1 MKKILKNSQFA
12 LFLLL
17 IATVIIFGIINPDIL
32 SAASLFALARTCAV
46 PAIFALAIML
56 VMILGEL
63 DMSFCMIGAFASY
76 ATMYFLTTRGYM
88 DVPLILILVMSIAI
102 GVVLQLLN

>member
-17 IATVIIFGIINPDIL
+17 VATVIIFGIINPDIL

-63 DMSFCMIGAFASY
+63 DMSFCMIGAFALLCNYVFPDNQGLYGCFSY
-76 ATMYFLTTRGYM
+76 TDTCNVDCYWRGA
-88 DVPLILILVMSIAI
+88 AI
-102 GVVLQLLN
+102 T

>member
-17 IATVIIFGIINPDIL
+17 VATVIIFGIINPDIL

-76 ATMYFLTTRGYM
+76 ATMYFLTTKRLYGCFSYTDTCNVDCYWRGA
-88 DVPLILILVMSIAI
+88 AI
-102 GVVLQLLN
+102 T

>member
-17 IATVIIFGIINPDIL
+17 VATVIVFGIINPDIL

-56 VMILGEL
+56 IMILGEL
-63 DMSFCMIGAFASY
+63 DMSFCDRGICFLCNYVFPDNQGLYGCSTY
-76 ATMYFLTTRGYM
+76 ADTCNVDCYWR
-88 DVPLILILVMSIAI
+88 SAAI
-102 GVVLQLLN
+102 T